1 MTALYDQAKLMAR
14 ELQDTQEFADLS
26 RALAKVREDPESN
39 NAFTEFQA
47 AQREIQRLQ
56 EQGQEPKPEQ
66 IQSWQSTA
74 QKAQELQPIKDLS
87 ALEQNLNN
95 MLGEVN
101 ELITAPLNALY
112 SKK

>member
-14 ELQDTQEFADLS
+14 ELQDTKEFSDLAG
-26 RALAKVREDPESN
+26 ALAKVKNDPESSK
-39 NAFTEFQA
+39 AFSEFQS
-47 AQREIQRLQ
+47 AQKEIQNLQ
-56 EQGQEPKPEQ
+56 EKGQEPQPVQ

-74 QKAQELQPIKDLS
+74 KKAQELQPIKDLS
-87 ALEQNLNN
+87 VFEQNLNN

-112 SKK
+112 SQN